1 MMIALH
7 KNATTTP
14 AVRAQ
19 IQQSSASEY
28 ELAEQYGIS
37 RTTVQRWKRR
47 NSVEDRSH
55 TPHRLQT
62 TLNAGQEEL
71 VVYLR
76 KQLRLPLDDLL
87 SVVREFIH
95 PEMGRSS
102 LHRLLVRR
110 GVDKLPKPSP
120 ESSPAK
126 PFKAYEP
133 GYVHIDVK
141 YLPQMADEASRGYV
155 FVAIDRATRWVFISI
170 KRRKTAAA
178 ARSFLKELAKAA
190 PFVISTILTDNG
202 KEFTDRLFGS
212 RAKDASGEHEFDLLC
227 DSLGI
232 EHRLTRP
239 RTPQTNGMVERFN
252 GRLEQVLQTHRFNSA
267 EDLSKTLHRYV
278 WLYNQHL
285 PQKALDHQTP
295 LMAMKKWQES
305 HPHLFTKRVVNHP
318 GPDSYPRS
326 RNPTIPQRA
335 ARISGRFAREGEEEG
350 GGPAE
355 IHEAEETVVV
365 EPPEVVADGKVIVD
379 HGCRY
384 DPAVLH
390 GAQSG
395 AWGARLQQGADEPDD
410 AAHGDAVGQPP
421 VSGEPQR
428 HPARIERD
436 ALPLP
441 VAEDERM
448 DRFRIEERLPVPGV
462 GRQQPVHD
470 MPGRHFTTAPMTEH

>member
-1 MMIALH
+1 MMIKLH

-28 ELAEQYGIS
+28 ELAAQYRIS
-37 RTTVQRWKRR
+37 RTTVQRWKNRD
-47 NSVEDRSH
+47 SVEDRSH

-87 SVVREFIH
+87 SVVKEFIH
-95 PEMGRSS
+95 PTMGRSS

-110 GVDKLPKPSP
+110 GVDQLPKPSP

-141 YLPQMADEASRGYV
+141 YLPQMADEPSRGYV
-155 FVAIDRATRWVFISI
+155 FVAIDRATRWVFIAI

-178 ARSFLKELAKAA
+178 ARSFLSEVAKAA
-190 PFVISTILTDNG
+190 PFVIKTILTDNG

-227 DSLGI
+227 ESLDI
-232 EHRLTRP
+232 EHRLTKP
-239 RTPQTNGMVERFN
+239 RTPRTNGMVERFN

-285 PQKALDHQTP
+285 PQKALNHETP
-295 LMAMKKWQES
+295 LMALKRWQES
-305 HPHLFTKRVVNHP
+305 HPHLFKKKVVNHP
-318 GPDSYPRS
+318 GPD
-326 RNPTIPQRA
+326 
-335 ARISGRFAREGEEEG
+335 
-350 GGPAE
+350 
-355 IHEAEETVVV
+355 
-365 EPPEVVADGKVIVD
+365 
-379 HGCRY
+379 RY
-384 DPAVLH
+384 
-390 GAQSG
+390 S
-395 AWGARLQQGADEPDD
+395 
-410 AAHGDAVGQPP
+410 
-421 VSGEPQR
+421 
-428 HPARIERD
+428 
-436 ALPLP
+436 
-441 VAEDERM
+441 
-448 DRFRIEERLPVPGV
+448 
-462 GRQQPVHD
+462 
-470 MPGRHFTTAPMTEH
+470 

>member
-28 ELAEQYGIS
+28 ELAQQYSIS
-37 RTTVQRWKRR
+37 RTTVQRWKHRD
-47 NSVEDRSH
+47 SVEDRSH

-87 SVVREFIH
+87 AVVREFVH
-95 PEMGRSS
+95 PTMGRSS

-110 GVDKLPKPSP
+110 GVDQLPKPSP

-141 YLPQMADEASRGYV
+141 YLPQMADEPSRGYA

-178 ARSFLKELAKAA
+178 ARSFLKEVAKAA

-227 DSLGI
+227 ESLGI
-232 EHRLTRP
+232 EHRLTKP
-239 RTPQTNGMVERFN
+239 RTPRTNGMVERFN

-285 PQKALDHQTP
+285 PQKALNHQTP
-295 LMAMKKWQES
+295 LTALKRWQES
-305 HPHLFTKRVVNHP
+305 HPHLFKKKVVNHP
-318 GPDSYPRS
+318 GPDKTVRDGDQNKTDQEEHARS
-326 RNPTIPQRA
+326 AQLKEDKFKPATTRRAVPACAAGRRNHEPHLVSGSMVSAIRRRAVASSPSGPTSMERSNPTTPGKPA
-335 ARISGRFAREGEEEG
+335 AAPDRVGCG
-350 GGPAE
+350 GGSTPGRPADCIRRE
-355 IHEAEETVVV
+355 RRYPVIH
-365 EPPEVVADGKVIVD
+365 
-379 HGCRY
+379 
-384 DPAVLH
+384 
-390 GAQSG
+390 
-395 AWGARLQQGADEPDD
+395 
-410 AAHGDAVGQPP
+410 PP
-421 VSGEPQR
+421 VKGCGS
-428 HPARIERD
+428 
-436 ALPLP
+436 L
-441 VAEDERM
+441 
-448 DRFRIEERLPVPGV
+448 
-462 GRQQPVHD
+462 
-470 MPGRHFTTAPMTEH
+470 

>member
-37 RTTVQRWKRR
+37 RTTVQRWKHRDC
-47 NSVEDRSH
+47 VEDRSH

-87 SVVREFIH
+87 AVVREFVH
-95 PEMGRSS
+95 PTMGRSS

-110 GVDKLPKPSP
+110 GVDQLPKPSP

-141 YLPQMADEASRGYV
+141 YLPQMADEPSRGYA

-178 ARSFLKELAKAA
+178 ARSFLKEVAKAA

-202 KEFTDRLFGS
+202 KEFTDRLFGG

-227 DSLGI
+227 ESLGI
-232 EHRLTRP
+232 EHRLTKP
-239 RTPQTNGMVERFN
+239 RTPRTNGMVERFN

-285 PQKALDHQTP
+285 PQKALNHQTP
-295 LMAMKKWQES
+295 LTALKRWHES
-305 HPHLFTKRVVNHP
+305 HPHLFKKKVVNHP
-318 GPDSYPRS
+318 GPD
-326 RNPTIPQRA
+326 T
-335 ARISGRFAREGEEEG
+335 
-350 GGPAE
+350 
-355 IHEAEETVVV
+355 
-365 EPPEVVADGKVIVD
+365 
-379 HGCRY
+379 
-384 DPAVLH
+384 
-390 GAQSG
+390 
-395 AWGARLQQGADEPDD
+395 
-410 AAHGDAVGQPP
+410 
-421 VSGEPQR
+421 
-428 HPARIERD
+428 
-436 ALPLP
+436 
-441 VAEDERM
+441 
-448 DRFRIEERLPVPGV
+448 
-462 GRQQPVHD
+462 
-470 MPGRHFTTAPMTEH
+470 